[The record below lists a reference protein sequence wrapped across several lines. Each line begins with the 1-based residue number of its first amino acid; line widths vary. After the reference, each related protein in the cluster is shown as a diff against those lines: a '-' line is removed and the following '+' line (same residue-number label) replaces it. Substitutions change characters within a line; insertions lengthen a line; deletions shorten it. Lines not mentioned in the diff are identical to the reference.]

1 MELITTPYAET
12 RAANCDSQR
21 ACAQRTEQGVT
32 SAITADRAQPRRVQA
47 PPARRRLTRGGRH
60 AVLSVHIAASV
71 AILGDSAAFLAI
83 ALRARSQPAHEAHAA
98 YEILGMLSLAFGIP
112 LSFVA
117 LTTGIVLGLGS
128 RWGVFRYPWV
138 IAKLALL
145 VSVMA
150 VGGLVL
156 GSAEDAALDGTGG
169 TGGLVAGATWDVLAL
184 TTAVGLSVFQPGRAR
199 RGARDAHVAV
209 EA

>member
-1 MELITTPYAET
+1 MTASVTTERPH
-12 RAANCDSQR
+12 S
-21 ACAQRTEQGVT
+21 V
-32 SAITADRAQPRRVQA
+32 RVQS
-47 PPARRRLTRGGRH
+47 PPGRRLSRRWRH
-60 AVLSVHIAASV
+60 VVLSVHIAASV

-83 ALRARSQPAHEAHAA
+83 ALRARSLPAADAHAS

-117 LTTGIVLGLGS
+117 LITGVVLGLGS

-138 IAKLALL
+138 VAKLTLL

-156 GSAEDAALDGTGG
+156 GPAEDAALGGTGG

-184 TTAVGLSVFQPGRAR
+184 LTAVGLSVFKPGRPLRRAR
-199 RGARDAHVAV
+199 ADH
-209 EA
+209 EATTKED